1 MEGEPGLERG
11 GRSSRLRLVLQA
23 GALAHVVLLFVL
35 LVQRT
40 LAQSAGPN
48 LISQI
53 KAGKKPAAPGFDL
66 PFIWRRSE
74 TWPARLQGGLTDE
87 RLSPQEVRG
96 HPVVMNFW
104 ASWCG
109 PCKDE
114 APRLVAAAKA
124 HTGEVVFLGL
134 DVQDFKQDA
143 LRFLERYG
151 INYPSVS
158 DGGDGTYD
166 AYGLTGLPET
176 YFLDRHG
183 RVVLHSIGEISA
195 EELEEGIRAAR
206 SGAPA

>member
-1 MEGEPGLERG
+1 MGEPGLERRG
-11 GRSSRLRLVLQA
+11 PGSRLRLVLQA
-23 GALAHVVLLFVL
+23 GALALLVLLFAL

-40 LAQSAGPN
+40 LAQSAGPH
-48 LISQI
+48 LISEI

-66 PFIWRRSE
+66 PVIWRRSE
-74 TWPARLQGGLTDE
+74 TWPASLQGALTDG

-96 HPVVMNFW
+96 YPVVVNFW

-124 HTGEVVFLGL
+124 HTGDVVFLGL

-151 INYPSVS
+151 INYPSLR
-158 DGGDGTYD
+158 DGGDGTFEV
-166 AYGLTGLPET
+166 YGLTGLPET
-176 YFLDRHG
+176 YFLDRRG
-183 RVVLHSIGEISA
+183 RVVHHSIGEISA
-195 EELEEGIRAAR
+195 EELEAGIRAAR